1 MEKKGEREKKRVQ
14 GRNAFSLL
22 KVLDREE
29 IEKGSIP
36 RNQKPRVRQLCR
48 AGTQIFLVKGIRS
61 QGSYH
66 KKEVIVDRRWMFE
79 GSANLT
85 DASHG
90 NRESA
95 YFHTGTVVKAVLQDN
110 ENDKQVGTL
119 WKG

>member
-1 MEKKGEREKKRVQ
+1 MV
-14 GRNAFSLL
+14 F
-22 KVLDREE
+22 DREE
-29 IEKGSIP
+29 MEKGSVP
-36 RNQKPRVRQLCR
+36 RNQKPRVQQLCR
-48 AGTQIFLVKGIRS
+48 AGAQMFLVKGIRS

-90 NRESA
+90 NRESV